1 MVDTLRKP
9 LFLIAVVL
17 IFIVLLIELG
27 SGLVAS
33 LGAGPASDGTGSGSD
48 PRATDPVATA
58 PGTVPVAGL

>member
-9 LFLIAVVL
+9 LFLISVVL

-33 LGAGPASDGTGSGSD
+33 LGAGARGMGIPYLALLDGLLVFT
-48 PRATDPVATA
+48 VALIA
-58 PGTVPVAGL
+58 C